1 MIASIALVDLDFST
15 VRVRLQEEYGWCED
29 FSLAVERE
37 YRLFLVD
44 PSQRPTKLVDTFW
57 HMHILDTIRY
67 TADCIALY
75 GEYLHHIP
83 EGKKGRCRKGVIAA

>member
-1 MIASIALVDLDFST
+1 MIAKLALVELDFSS
-15 VRVRLQEEYGWCED
+15 VRLRLQEEYGWCED
-29 FSLAVERE
+29 FCLEVEKE
-37 YRLFLVD
+37 YRLFLAD
-44 PSQRPTKLVDTFW
+44 TSQRPMQLVDYFW

-83 EGKKGRCRKGVIAA
+83 EGKKGRCRKGIAA